1 MHLFELATANRALL
15 TYMLD
20 ATKLTNRVQLHPF
33 AASNVTQEM
42 TVFKGLYAGDERGS
56 ALVGKKAYRLQKG
69 NATETVRAVALDD
82 FFQEKRLRDL
92 TPATYIG
99 EAAKLARAI

>member
-1 MHLFELATANRALL
+1 MKVATANRALL

-42 TVFKGLYAGDERGS
+42 TVFKGLYAGDERGES
-56 ALVGKKAYRLQKG
+56 HPHAMH
-69 NATETVRAVALDD
+69 VARKTRRRHDD
-82 FFQEKRLRDL
+82 RPSHL
-92 TPATYIG
+92 
-99 EAAKLARAI
+99 